1 MIKVNRRRM
10 KYFKILLVI
19 MGLLFLSLIYVILVE
34 KPQIRYDYTSK
45 EFIFSTN
52 KVKE

>member
-1 MIKVNRRRM
+1 
-10 KYFKILLVI
+10 

>member
-10 KYFKILLVI
+10 KYFKILRVI